1 MFSKCATKCAICSMG
16 DGGCLAGSGD
26 DDFFPASNEELE
38 NRLKDSKWAGFHQ
51 EIEFELI
58 SRGGIHRVPK
68 KATPKKSYTPLKVMQ
83 LQLEPF
89 ELTEMPVEEEQ
100 RLRYEIQQKLKVV
113 ALAQVD
119 FFDQTITEAIVQA
132 AREAGIHT
140 LVTFDKDFVV
150 AAIREKME
158 REGMA

>member
-1 MFSKCATKCAICSMG
+1 M
-16 DGGCLAGSGD
+16 
-26 DDFFPASNEELE
+26 
-38 NRLKDSKWAGFHQ
+38 
-51 EIEFELI
+51 
-58 SRGGIHRVPK
+58 PK
-68 KATPKKSYTPLKVMQ
+68 NFDYKKGYTPLKVMQ

-89 ELTEMPVEEEQ
+89 ELTEMPIEEEQ
-100 RLRYEIQQKLKVV
+100 RLRYEIQQKLKAV

-158 REGMA
+158 REGLT